1 MPDYRRQSTTKGFKT
16 AAQLM
21 QPRIR
26 KATEARG
33 FAVVRLLTHWT
44 EIVGEGLAKAATPIK
59 IGYGREGMGATLTLL
74 TSGPHAPMVQAQSAQ
89 IRERVNAC
97 YGYNAVARVRITQ
110 TAPSGFAEA
119 HAPFSGKPK
128 SARTVKP
135 EIRHT
140 AEELSRDVESP
151 DLRAALAALGA
162 NVLTKSKN

>member
-1 MPDYRRQSTTKGFKT
+1 
-16 AAQLM
+16 
-21 QPRIR
+21 
-26 KATEARG
+26 
-33 FAVVRLLTHWT
+33 
-44 EIVGEGLAKAATPIK
+44 
-59 IGYGREGMGATLTLL
+59 
-74 TSGPHAPMVQAQSAQ
+74 MVQAQSAQ

-128 SARTVKP
+128 SERTVKP